1 MGISEALQT
10 CQKLPSLSSFSFTFP
25 VPYSALECKEILKG
39 KNKSQKARKRCIEY
53 SYLSTSVQ
61 KRLIL
66 NMTKVIIILVLKWW
80 IIGLGVLCF
89 SSVWLEENFLLKPLQ
104 APSLWWVLLSA
115 YPTSFPFFL
124 ADRLSLCSRVGGQG
138 LLKRLVSPS
147 TRGEFW
153 LVSEASWNVA
163 GYCILFCFVFHEFQN
178 CSTGSEVEDRKCSG
192 TIYSKERLQITYEAF
207 RMTDSKQIWW
217 LWVHYLHQEYLRI
230 SKCTLE
236 RRFYCR
242 VYPSSRAIITM
253 HYRLSGLN
261 SRNQFSH
268 SSEG

>member
-10 CQKLPSLSSFSFTFP
+10 CQKLPSLFSFSFTFP

-104 APSLWWVLLSA
+104 APSLWWVLLCA

-153 LVSEASWNVA
+153 LVSEANWNVA
-163 GYCILFCFVFHEFQN
+163 GYCILFFFLFFFFMSFKIVVQVLKLRTENVQGPYILKKGCRSPMKHFEWLIQN
-178 CSTGSEVEDRKCSG
+178 KSGDSES
-192 TIYSKERLQITYEAF
+192 ITYIKSTWE
-207 RMTDSKQIWW
+207 
-217 LWVHYLHQEYLRI
+217 
-230 SKCTLE
+230 
-236 RRFYCR
+236 
-242 VYPSSRAIITM
+242 
-253 HYRLSGLN
+253 
-261 SRNQFSH
+261 
-268 SSEG
+268 

>member
-10 CQKLPSLSSFSFTFP
+10 CQKLPSLFSFSFTFP

-163 GYCILFCFVFHEFQN
+163 GYCILFCFVFFFPW
-178 CSTGSEVEDRKCSG
+178 V
-192 TIYSKERLQITYEAF
+192 SKL
-207 RMTDSKQIWW
+207 
-217 LWVHYLHQEYLRI
+217 
-230 SKCTLE
+230 
-236 RRFYCR
+236 
-242 VYPSSRAIITM
+242 
-253 HYRLSGLN
+253 
-261 SRNQFSH
+261 
-268 SSEG
+268 